1 MKTLQL
7 SFMMLLLSIFSV
19 ISVNNEVYAQTSD
32 QEITSEVR
40 EMLEDRDREIK
51 ELLGPEGTEYSTE
64 KRQEL
69 MDIINSVIDYRAM
82 AQHALQDKWEELSEE
97 QRDEFVEVFA
107 QVIRDQS
114 LNSLDIYRAEVTYD
128 AFEVEDDRVIAR
140 TMARLDNVRT
150 PVIYDMEKDDGEWV
164 VKDMSIDNVSTA
176 DSYQRSFQRILQR
189 RSYDA
194 LLGSLKRRAG
204 MSDDA

>member
-1 MKTLQL
+1 MKILQL
-7 SFMMLLLSIFSV
+7 SFLMLAFSIFSV
-19 ISVNNEVYAQTSD
+19 ISTSDQLYAQQSN

-40 EMLEDRDREIK
+40 EMLEDRDSEIK
-51 ELLGPEGTEYSTE
+51 ELLGPEGTEYSAE

-82 AQHALQDKWEELSEE
+82 AQHALQDKWEELSAE
-97 QRDEFVEVFA
+97 QRDEFVNVFA

-128 AFEVEDDRVIAR
+128 EFEVEEDRVIAR
-140 TMARLDNVRT
+140 TTARLDNVRT
-150 PVIYDMEKDDGEWV
+150 PVIYDMEKEEGDWV

-194 LLGSLKRRAG
+194 LLSSLKRRAG

>member
-1 MKTLQL
+1 MKILQL
-7 SFMMLLLSIFSV
+7 SFLMLAFSIFSV
-19 ISVNNEVYAQTSD
+19 ISTSDQLYAQQSN

-40 EMLEDRDREIK
+40 EMLEDRDSEIK
-51 ELLGPEGTEYSTE
+51 ELLGPEGTEYSAE

-82 AQHALQDKWEELSEE
+82 AQHALQDQWEELSAE
-97 QRDEFVEVFA
+97 QRDEFVNVFA

-128 AFEVEDDRVIAR
+128 EFEVEEDRVIAR
-140 TMARLDNVRT
+140 TTARLDNVRT
-150 PVIYDMEKDDGEWV
+150 PVIYDMEKEEGDWV

-194 LLGSLKRRAG
+194 LLSSLKRRAG

>member
-1 MKTLQL
+1 MKILQL
-7 SFMMLLLSIFSV
+7 SFLMLAFSIFSV
-19 ISVNNEVYAQTSD
+19 ISTSDQLYAQQSN

-40 EMLEDRDREIK
+40 EMLEDRDSEIK
-51 ELLGPEGTEYSTE
+51 ELLGPEGTEYSAE

-82 AQHALQDKWEELSEE
+82 AEHALQDKWEELSAG
-97 QRDEFVEVFA
+97 QRDEFVNVFA

-128 AFEVEDDRVIAR
+128 EFEVEEDRVIAR
-140 TMARLDNVRT
+140 TTARLDNVRT
-150 PVIYDMEKDDGEWV
+150 PVIYDMEKEEGDWV

-194 LLGSLKRRAG
+194 LLSSLKRRAG

>member
-1 MKTLQL
+1 MKVFSLSLILVLLGFTLTAAPAHL
-7 SFMMLLLSIFSV
+7 TASPVL
-19 ISVNNEVYAQTSD
+19 
-32 QEITSEVR
+32 QEDVASEVR
-40 EMLEDRDREIK
+40 TMLEERDKEIK
-51 ELLGPEGTEYSTE
+51 ELLGPEGTDYSPE

-82 AQHALQDKWEELSEE
+82 AKHALQDEWEELSAD
-97 QRDEFVEVFA
+97 QRDEFVDVFA

-114 LNSLDIYRAEVTYD
+114 LNSLDIYRAEVSYEN
-128 AFEVEDDRVIAR
+128 FEVEGEQIIAH
-140 TMARLDNVRT
+140 TVARLDNVRT
-150 PVIYDMEKDDGEWV
+150 PVIYDMEKEDGEWV

-194 LLGSLKRRAG
+194 LLSSLKRRAG
-204 MSDDA
+204 ISDDA